1 MKTNINIFDK
11 YANFYD
17 AYYVFKDYKK
27 EVVFVLSLTKK
38 YGVKKNIKTIL
49 DIGCGTGGHL
59 IPFANAGIKVV
70 GFDLSK
76 AMVKQAKEKIRKLT
90 SNTSETV
97 AFIPIVKTGDAC
109 SYRDGK
115 KYDSVVSMFATM
127 GYLTSNKDFLTGLK
141 TARAHLNRNGLF
153 IFDVW
158 FGPTVLVEKPETRIQ
173 EFIKNGMR
181 TIRMVTPKL
190 EPLRQ
195 VVSVNYNILQIDGEK
210 VVAEVDE
217 IHEMRFFFI
226 QELKFFLENAG
237 FDMVKV
243 CPFMD
248 ASREPVVGDWNI
260 SVVAKA
266 V

>member
-1 MKTNINIFDK
+1 MKIFNK
-11 YANFYD
+11 YAEFYD
-17 AYYVFKDYKK
+17 TYYSSKDYKR
-27 EVVFVLSLTKK
+27 EVEYILSLLGQYGTK
-38 YGVKKNIKTIL
+38 NLKTLL
-49 DIGCGTGGHL
+49 DMGCGTGGHL
-59 IPFANAGIKVV
+59 VHFAKARIKVV

-76 AMVKQAKEKIRKLT
+76 AMVKQARGKIKKLT
-90 SNTSETV
+90 SNTSEIN
-97 AFIPIVKTGDAC
+97 AFIPIIKTGDAR

-127 GYLTSNKDFLTGLK
+127 GYLTSNKDFLSGLK

-158 FGPTVLVEKPETRIQ
+158 FGPTVLVEKTETRIQ
-173 EFIKNGMR
+173 EFEKNGMR

-195 VVSVNYNILQIDGEK
+195 VVSVHYNILQIDGEK

-226 QELKFFLENAG
+226 QELKFFLENSG

-243 CPFMD
+243 CPFLD
-248 ASREPVVGDWNI
+248 AEREPVVGDWNI

-266 V
+266 I

>member
-1 MKTNINIFDK
+1 MKTNVNIFDK

-27 EVVFVLSLTKK
+27 EVEFVLSLAKK

-59 IPFANAGIKVV
+59 IPLAKAGLKVS
-70 GFDLSK
+70 GFDFSET
-76 AMVKQAKEKIRKLT
+76 MVKKAIEKIKKESHGTMLHT
-90 SNTSETV
+90 PVVTV
-97 AFIPIVKTGDAC
+97 GDAR
-109 SYRDGK
+109 SYHDGK
-115 KYDSVVSMFATM
+115 KYNLVISMFAVM
-127 GYLTSNKDFLTGLK
+127 GYLTSNEDFLAGLK
-141 TARAHLNRNGLF
+141 TARAHLNRNRLF

-173 EFIKNGMR
+173 EFEKNSIR

-195 VVSVNYNILQIDGEK
+195 VVSVHYNILQIDGEK

-248 ASREPVVGDWNI
+248 ASREPAVRDWNI